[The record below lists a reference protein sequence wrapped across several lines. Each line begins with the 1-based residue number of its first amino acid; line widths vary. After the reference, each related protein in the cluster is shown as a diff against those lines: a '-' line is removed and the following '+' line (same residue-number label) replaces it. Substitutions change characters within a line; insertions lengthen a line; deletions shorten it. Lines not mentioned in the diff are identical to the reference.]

1 MAKPGRTTGE
11 RGADRAEG
19 AGGRRRV
26 PLLLA
31 VAGAAYLLDL
41 GSKLAVVAELENRA
55 PVKVLGD
62 WLELRVMRNS
72 GAAFGIGEATTLL
85 FTVIAVA
92 VAVVIVRLARKLYS
106 VPWALALGLLLG
118 GGLGNLTD
126 RLFRTPG
133 DFQGAVVD
141 FIHVRGFSV
150 MNIAD
155 CAIVCG
161 GILIVLFSFLG
172 WEMDNKDKLEKLEK
186 KAGDRTADAAATAP
200 PGTAS

>member
-1 MAKPGRTTGE
+1 MAARGGDGE
-11 RGADRAEG
+11 AE
-19 AGGRRRV
+19 AGSRRRV

-41 GSKLAVVAELENRA
+41 GSKVAVVAELENGA

-62 WLELRVMRNS
+62 WLELLVERNP
-72 GAAFGIGEATTLL
+72 GAAFGIGEAATLL
-85 FTVIAVA
+85 FTVIAAA
-92 VAVVIVRLARKLYS
+92 VVVVIVRMARKLYS
-106 VPWALALGLLLG
+106 VPWAIALGLLLG

-133 DFQGAVVD
+133 DFRGEVVD
-141 FIHVRGFSV
+141 FLHIRGFSI
-150 MNIAD
+150 MNLAD

-172 WEMDNKDKLEKLEK
+172 WEVDNREKATTEER
-186 KAGDRTADAAATAP
+186 AGAPDGAVHGDAAR
-200 PGTAS
+200 

>member
-1 MAKPGRTTGE
+1 MAARGGDGE
-11 RGADRAEG
+11 
-19 AGGRRRV
+19 AGVASRRRV

-41 GSKLAVVAELENRA
+41 GSKVAVVAELENGA

-62 WLELRVMRNS
+62 WLELLVERNP
-72 GAAFGIGEATTLL
+72 GAAFGIGEAATLL
-85 FTVIAVA
+85 FTVIAAA
-92 VAVVIVRLARKLYS
+92 VVVVIVRMARKLYS
-106 VPWALALGLLLG
+106 VPWAIALGLLLG

-133 DFQGAVVD
+133 GFQGEVVD
-141 FIHVRGFSV
+141 FLHIRGFSI
-150 MNIAD
+150 MNLAD

-172 WEMDNKDKLEKLEK
+172 WEVDNREKAAKEER
-186 KAGDRTADAAATAP
+186 AGTPDGAVRGDVAR
-200 PGTAS
+200 

>member
-1 MAKPGRTTGE
+1 MAARGGDGE
-11 RGADRAEG
+11 
-19 AGGRRRV
+19 AGDGSGRRV

-41 GSKLAVVAELENRA
+41 GSKVAVVAELENGA

-62 WLELRVMRNS
+62 WLELLVERNP
-72 GAAFGIGEATTLL
+72 GAAFGIGEAATLL
-85 FTVIAVA
+85 FTVIAAA
-92 VAVVIVRLARKLYS
+92 VVVVIVRMARKLYS
-106 VPWALALGLLLG
+106 VPWAIALGLLLG

-133 DFQGAVVD
+133 DFRGQVVD
-141 FIHVRGFSV
+141 FLHIRGFSI
-150 MNIAD
+150 MNLAD

-172 WEMDNKDKLEKLEK
+172 WEVDNREKATTEER
-186 KAGDRTADAAATAP
+186 AGTPDGAVRGDAVR
-200 PGTAS
+200 

>member
-1 MAKPGRTTGE
+1 MRE
-11 RGADRAEG
+11 RGRATAARG
-19 AGGRRRV
+19 AETGGGRRV

-31 VAGAAYLLDL
+31 VAAAAYLLDL
-41 GSKLAVVAELENRA
+41 GSKVAVVAELENGA

-62 WLELRVMRNS
+62 WLELLVERNP
-72 GAAFGIGEATTLL
+72 GAAFGIGEAATIL
-85 FTVIAVA
+85 FTAIAVA

-106 VPWALALGLLLG
+106 TPWAIALGLLLG

-133 DFQGAVVD
+133 DFRGAVVD
-141 FIHVRGFSV
+141 FIHVRGFSI
-150 MNIAD
+150 MNLAD

-172 WEMDNKDKLEKLEK
+172 WELDNREK
-186 KAGDRTADAAATAP
+186 TAKEERAAAPDGAVCGDATR
-200 PGTAS
+200 

>member
-1 MAKPGRTTGE
+1 MAARGGDGE
-11 RGADRAEG
+11 TE
-19 AGGRRRV
+19 AGSRRRV

-41 GSKLAVVAELENRA
+41 GSKVAVVAELENGA

-62 WLELRVMRNS
+62 WLELLVERNP
-72 GAAFGIGEATTLL
+72 GAAFGIGEAATLL
-85 FTVIAVA
+85 FTVVAAAV
-92 VAVVIVRLARKLYS
+92 VVVIVRMARKLYS
-106 VPWALALGLLLG
+106 VPWAIALGLLLG

-133 DFQGAVVD
+133 DFRGEVVD
-141 FIHVRGFSV
+141 FLHIRGFSI
-150 MNIAD
+150 MNLAD

-172 WEMDNKDKLEKLEK
+172 WEVDNREKTAKGER
-186 KAGDRTADAAATAP
+186 AGAPGGAVRGDAAR
-200 PGTAS
+200 

>member
-1 MAKPGRTTGE
+1 MAARGGDGE
-11 RGADRAEG
+11 AGAAS
-19 AGGRRRV
+19 RRRV

-41 GSKLAVVAELENRA
+41 GSKVAVVAELENGA

-62 WLELRVMRNS
+62 WLELLVERNP
-72 GAAFGIGEATTLL
+72 GAAFGIGEAATLL
-85 FTVIAVA
+85 FTVIAAA
-92 VAVVIVRLARKLYS
+92 VVVVIVRMARKLYS
-106 VPWALALGLLLG
+106 VPWAIALGLLLG

-133 DFQGAVVD
+133 DFRGEVVD
-141 FIHVRGFSV
+141 FLHIRGFSI
-150 MNIAD
+150 MNLAD

-172 WEMDNKDKLEKLEK
+172 WEVDNREKAAKGER
-186 KAGDRTADAAATAP
+186 AGTPGGAVRGDAAR
-200 PGTAS
+200 